1 MAKGKRTRGLSRL
14 RPAVL
19 RTGFLIEASRL
30 ALERWDRLSP
40 KEQNRYRK
48 LAAAAHGDPDRNLS
62 TASRKELLRLW
73 KRFEAR
79 KLIAEVLRGARAHDR
94 GQTATVSG
102 DAKTS

>member
-1 MAKGKRTRGLSRL
+1 MRPVEKTKKARGLRRL

-40 KEQNRYRK
+40 KEQSRYRK
-48 LAAAAHGDPDRNLS
+48 LAAAAGGDPDRNLS
-62 TASRKELLRLW
+62 KEDRKELLRLW

-79 KLIAEVLRGARAHDR
+79 KLIAQVLRGGRVREGEAGA
-94 GQTATVSG
+94 
-102 DAKTS
+102 

>member
-1 MAKGKRTRGLSRL
+1 MAKTRKARGLSRL

-40 KEQNRYRK
+40 KEQSRYRK
-48 LAAAAHGDPDRNLS
+48 LAAAARGNPDRNLS
-62 TASRKELLRLW
+62 TADRKELLRLW

-79 KLIAEVLRGARAHDR
+79 KLIAQVLRGARTHEPERAESV
-94 GQTATVSG
+94 GVG
-102 DAKTS
+102 N